1 MHLVNGDP
9 SEAPPPYIH
18 ATGDTE
24 GRKKSVTFAS
34 NSPSPSTNSFTSQQ
48 SPTSSRAIPIPG
60 YIKQNITIQFGYS
73 YTKQK
78 PYISY
83 EDNVDCNMIAIFVL
97 TKLNERFILLVRTKS
112 YELHLA

>member
-1 MHLVNGDP
+1 MNKFPNTSAYVAHDTNNLLEHRPKSLHLVNGDS

-60 YIKQNITIQFGYS
+60 NIKQNINIQ
-73 YTKQK
+73 
-78 PYISY
+78 ISY
-83 EDNVDCNMIAIFVL
+83 SFP
-97 TKLNERFILLVRTKS
+97 KYILRVAPS
-112 YELHLA
+112 